1 MTTLTTIFFNS
12 ANGAVIDNVKK
23 NDDLYQ
29 IRLKGNK
36 ALPQLAKLTKIPRT
50 IVLNDSLINEINNI
64 LLSEYSKNGYFW
76 TKITIDTNIRKKQ
89 VVFNITENK
98 PAMIAKVEFQG
109 NEQIPTS
116 KLSRLI
122 KTDATFSQSVL
133 TNQLNAVLR
142 YYQNNGL
149 PFANVEPINFVL
161 NEENK
166 RVSYTLKINEGK
178 KVFISNVNFFG
189 THTPQARMQ
198 KIFYLKRYSLYNADQ
213 IDRLI
218 KRIQTSNF
226 RVIDYYLITEDT
238 TANDTIYQLQI
249 KLTEQKNQ
257 AISAAVSYL
266 PEYKEFNGF
275 FYLDFNNFLNTIRGI
290 KIGWERYNR
299 YTHFLLTYHD
309 PYLLGFKLTSDI
321 NHLVFDTIYSKTDF
335 SFGLKLPVTND
346 FLLNFYFGYN
356 YIAGISEIQNVQTI
370 WLGQGIT
377 LGDFNLFDKTMT
389 NHQIDYSTLFGTK
402 KTSPKNQLLAKTK
415 VNAQFSFPI
424 FHNTNYL
431 TKFIFENLYANLPLS
446 ITDSLYV
453 GGSRSLRGYREKEFG
468 TNRYLLI
475 QNELNLVN
483 TINTLIFTFTDFAII
498 GGIPKAIFKLGYGI
512 GLNIEQKNTSVSLSY
527 GIPYPKNL
535 LNGKIHLRLINKF

>member
-116 KLSRLI
+116 KLSRFI

-178 KVFISNVNFFG
+178 
-189 THTPQARMQ
+189 
-198 KIFYLKRYSLYNADQ
+198 
-213 IDRLI
+213 
-218 KRIQTSNF
+218 
-226 RVIDYYLITEDT
+226 
-238 TANDTIYQLQI
+238 
-249 KLTEQKNQ
+249 
-257 AISAAVSYL
+257 
-266 PEYKEFNGF
+266 
-275 FYLDFNNFLNTIRGI
+275 
-290 KIGWERYNR
+290 
-299 YTHFLLTYHD
+299 
-309 PYLLGFKLTSDI
+309 
-321 NHLVFDTIYSKTDF
+321 
-335 SFGLKLPVTND
+335 
-346 FLLNFYFGYN
+346 
-356 YIAGISEIQNVQTI
+356 
-370 WLGQGIT
+370 
-377 LGDFNLFDKTMT
+377 
-389 NHQIDYSTLFGTK
+389 
-402 KTSPKNQLLAKTK
+402 
-415 VNAQFSFPI
+415 
-424 FHNTNYL
+424 
-431 TKFIFENLYANLPLS
+431 
-446 ITDSLYV
+446 
-453 GGSRSLRGYREKEFG
+453 
-468 TNRYLLI
+468 
-475 QNELNLVN
+475 
-483 TINTLIFTFTDFAII
+483 
-498 GGIPKAIFKLGYGI
+498 
-512 GLNIEQKNTSVSLSY
+512 
-527 GIPYPKNL
+527 
-535 LNGKIHLRLINKF
+535 